1 MVQGALAGLGKPRQL
16 QYAGQNVAIA
26 ASRQAFMGRFEA
38 GKSLTRS
45 GRNVEQPKG
54 PAMTSA
60 GIFLISFV
68 SIASGFGLG
77 MALPGGLLNP
87 ENREVV
93 RLGTGLLVTLA
104 AVLISLMIASTKN
117 SYDTQDVHFRQLS
130 AHLVLADQLLSRYGP
145 ETVEIRKVMRQ
156 AVPAAIDR
164 IWKEKA
170 TSSPQSDT
178 FSANSLAERF
188 NAAIDRL
195 TPATDEQRAIK
206 ARLQQASAD
215 IANTRLLMFA
225 DGDNPILT
233 PFLLILIVWLTVIFI
248 SFGLFVEPG
257 PVAVTVLLV
266 FALSVSSAL
275 FLIADLS
282 QPYAGLMQISREPL
296 RTLLSPLD

>member
-1 MVQGALAGLGKPRQL
+1 
-16 QYAGQNVAIA
+16 
-26 ASRQAFMGRFEA
+26 
-38 GKSLTRS
+38 
-45 GRNVEQPKG
+45 
-54 PAMTSA
+54 MTSA

-77 MALPGGLLNP
+77 MALPGTRLNK

-104 AVLISLMIASTKN
+104 AVLISLMIASAKN
-117 SYDTQDVHFRQLS
+117 SYDTQDAHFRQLS
-130 AHLVLADQLLSRYGP
+130 AHLVLADQLLSQYGP
-145 ETVEIRKVMRQ
+145 EAAEIRKMMRQ

-164 IWKEKA
+164 IWHEKA
-170 TSSPQSDT
+170 TSSPQSNA
-178 FSANSLAERF
+178 FSANSLAEQF
-188 NAAIDRL
+188 NNAIDRL
-195 TPATDEQRAIK
+195 TPATDAQRAIK
-206 ARLQQASAD
+206 ARILQASAD
-215 IANTRLLMFA
+215 IANTRLQMFA

-233 PFLLILIVWLTVIFI
+233 PFLLILIFWLTVIFT

-257 PVAVTVLLV
+257 PVAVTALLV

-296 RTLLSPLD
+296 RTVLSPLD

>member
-1 MVQGALAGLGKPRQL
+1 
-16 QYAGQNVAIA
+16 
-26 ASRQAFMGRFEA
+26 
-38 GKSLTRS
+38 
-45 GRNVEQPKG
+45 
-54 PAMTSA
+54 MTSA

-77 MALPGGLLNP
+77 MALPGTRLNQ
-87 ENREVV
+87 ETREVV

-104 AVLISLMIASTKN
+104 AVLISLMIASAKN
-117 SYDTQDVHFRQLS
+117 SYDTQDAHFRQLS

-145 ETVEIRKVMRQ
+145 EAAEIRKLMRQ

-164 IWKEKA
+164 IWQEKA
-170 TSSPQSDT
+170 TSSPQSNA
-178 FSANSLAERF
+178 FSANSLAEQF
-188 NAAIDRL
+188 NDAVDRL
-195 TPATDEQRAIK
+195 TPATDTQRAIK
-206 ARLQQASAD
+206 ARILEASAA
-215 IANTRLLMFA
+215 IANTRLMMFA

-233 PFLLILIVWLTVIFI
+233 PFLLILIFWLTVIFT

-257 PVAVTVLLV
+257 PVAVTALLV

-296 RTLLSPLD
+296 RTVLSPLD

>member
-1 MVQGALAGLGKPRQL
+1 
-16 QYAGQNVAIA
+16 
-26 ASRQAFMGRFEA
+26 
-38 GKSLTRS
+38 
-45 GRNVEQPKG
+45 
-54 PAMTSA
+54 MTSA

-77 MALPGGLLNP
+77 MALPGTRLNQ
-87 ENREVV
+87 ETREVV

-104 AVLISLMIASTKN
+104 AVLISLMIASAKN
-117 SYDTQDVHFRQLS
+117 SYDTQDAHFRQLS

-145 ETVEIRKVMRQ
+145 EAAEIRKLMRQ

-164 IWKEKA
+164 IWHEKA
-170 TSSPQSDT
+170 TSSPQSNA
-178 FSANSLAERF
+178 FSANSLAEQF
-188 NAAIDRL
+188 NDAVDRL
-195 TPATDEQRAIK
+195 TPATDTQRAIK
-206 ARLQQASAD
+206 ARILEASAA
-215 IANTRLLMFA
+215 IANTRLMMFA

-233 PFLLILIVWLTVIFI
+233 PFLLILIFWLTVIFT

-257 PVAVTVLLV
+257 PVAVTALLV

-296 RTLLSPLD
+296 RTVLSPLD